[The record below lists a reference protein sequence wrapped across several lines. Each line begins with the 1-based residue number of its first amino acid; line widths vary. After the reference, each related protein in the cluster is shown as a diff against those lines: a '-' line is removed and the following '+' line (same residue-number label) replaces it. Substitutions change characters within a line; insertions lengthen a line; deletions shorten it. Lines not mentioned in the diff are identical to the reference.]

1 MNAVCV
7 EVVRGPSIIRSTLEL
22 RRKGGEKLAAAGI
35 FPFQGFAK
43 RVGIASNQDQPDLA
57 RTMLRRAFTDLPGR
71 REMNE
76 TVGPVFGGTRD
87 IFRGLPHPAIRLHG
101 LYEI

>member
-1 MNAVCV
+1 M
-7 EVVRGPSIIRSTLEL
+7 
-22 RRKGGEKLAAAGI
+22 AAAGI

-43 RVGIASNQDQPDLA
+43 RVGIASNQDQPGLA

-76 TVGPVFGGTRD
+76 TVGPVFGGTG
-87 IFRGLPHPAIRLHG
+87 ISSAGFRIPPFGYTG
-101 LYEI
+101 YMKYS